1 MKRHSMR
8 WGADGKLPENG
19 VVIPDNKKVVPQSQP
34 QEQPKVES
42 SNQQQEPVARQP
54 SPPPSPQPA
63 EPSSSTNPE
72 LLTNENADDMHG
84 LSPLPVCRVTNQNA
98 FGMSNSKPCTQWVKP
113 S

>member
-34 QEQPKVES
+34 QQEPKVEPN
-42 SNQQQEPVARQP
+42 NQEQPVARQP
-54 SPPPSPQPA
+54 SPSPQPA

-72 LLTNENADDMHG
+72 LLTNENVDDEHG
-84 LSPLPVCRVTNQNA
+84 LSPLPVCILMNQNV
-98 FGMSNSKPCTQWVKP
+98 FGMSNP
-113 S
+113 

>member
-42 SNQQQEPVARQP
+42 SNQQEPVARQP

-98 FGMSNSKPCTQWVKP
+98 FGMSNSKTCTQWVKP
-113 S
+113 G

>member
-19 VVIPDNKKVVPQSQP
+19 VVIPDSKKVVPQSQP

-42 SNQQQEPVARQP
+42 SNQQPEPVARQP
-54 SPPPSPQPA
+54 SPSPQPA

-84 LSPLPVCRVTNQNA
+84 LCQLPVCKVTNQNA
-98 FGMSNSKPCTQWVKP
+98 FGTSNSKPCTQWVKP
-113 S
+113 V